1 LGSQKYKGNKAPFEP
16 KTIKNITAMTVNI
29 PSCPSSATRSDSCAM
44 FTVPVMEYSQ
54 ATAMT
59 NNADAKKFSMTYLN
73 DSHSLYFKHPLT
85 ISTYEDN
92 SMTSKNTNR
101 LNISPVRN
109 APFTPTSRKK

>member
-1 LGSQKYKGNKAPFEP
+1 
-16 KTIKNITAMTVNI
+16 KNITAMTVNI
-29 PSCPSSATRSDSCAM
+29 PGCPSSATRSDRCAM
-44 FTVPVMEYSQ
+44 LTVPVTEYNH

-59 NNADAKKFSMTYLN
+59 NNADAKTFSMTYLN
-73 DSHSLYFKHPLT
+73 DYLSRYFEPPLT